1 MTYQNNQSNPNNFD
15 VSEVVSKCNKCNKCG
30 ISGIHACSKLSIPPM
45 TNQEKNFTT
54 AMNEVLPMN
63 NKTFQTNS

>member
-1 MTYQNNQSNPNNFD
+1 MTYQQSNQNNPSNFD
-15 VSEVVSKCNKCNKCG
+15 VSEVVSKCNKCG
-30 ISGIHACSKLSIPPM
+30 ISGIHACPESPIPPM
-45 TNQEKNFTT
+45 TNHEKNFTT